1 LGLVLLGLL
10 AGGVLAWWN
19 RPAPL
24 LVVSNTN
31 APKIPRQDTVQ
42 EQYSYAQFAQHNK
55 EEALLAVEK
64 YFPPNQNA
72 ANLRYSRLAKRELGN
87 FYLSNQRLDEALKL
101 YDQLESVEEAEV
113 NFKLSGTA
121 GVAVVNHRFS
131 QQDLDQA
138 SAQRRQEEVI
148 KRLVKLRPHE
158 MELDLRLGGLLAG
171 EVRKLFDEYEPAGS

>member
-1 LGLVLLGLL
+1 LS
-10 AGGVLAWWN
+10 GGVLAWWN

-24 LVVSNTN
+24 LAVSTANG
-31 APKIPRQDTVQ
+31 PKIPRQDTVQ

-55 EEALLAVEK
+55 EEAWKAVEE
-64 YFPPNQNA
+64 YFPANLNA

-87 FYLSNQRLDEALKL
+87 FYLSNKRLNEALTL

-131 QQDLDQA
+131 EQEQDEA
-138 SAQRRQEEVI
+138 AMQRRQDEVI

-171 EVRKLFDEYEPAGS
+171 EVRKLFDEYEPEGS